1 MEKEEITIEEAVEF
15 LEQIL
20 SKYGSPKLS
29 RTEHCELEEELNSKF
44 TPGQTEAVKFAIRE
58 LKEKL
63 KKEN

>member
-1 MEKEEITIEEAVEF
+1 MEREEITIEEAVEF

-44 TPGQTEAVKFAIRE
+44 TPGQTEAVKMAI
-58 LKEKL
+58 KVL